1 MIGLGLSVIS
11 DVGSF
16 IGKTVTGYYDERYKL
31 AVRLEQVSARLE
43 GSAKFLRQEQ
53 SHRILSNFT
62 EDIRRLTE
70 LFQGFDI
77 AYGAPGSSLTDFNV
91 YPRKAID
98 KLNEA
103 CGLVDEHLSASET
116 EPSVAYILNTEEL
129 LRLTSYIRDCAHE
142 LVAVATRPGFYVGLK
157 QLWRAKEC
165 GWL

>member
-1 MIGLGLSVIS
+1 MIGLDLSVIS

-103 CGLVDEHLSASET
+103 CGLVDEHLRDRK
-116 EPSVAYILNTEEL
+116 SV
-129 LRLTSYIRDCAHE
+129 
-142 LVAVATRPGFYVGLK
+142 V
-157 QLWRAKEC
+157 
-165 GWL
+165 